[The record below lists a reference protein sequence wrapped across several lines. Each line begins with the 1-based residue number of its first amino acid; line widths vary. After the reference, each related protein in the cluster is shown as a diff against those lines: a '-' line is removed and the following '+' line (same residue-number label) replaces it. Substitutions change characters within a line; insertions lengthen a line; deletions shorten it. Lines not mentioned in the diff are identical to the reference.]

1 VEIPAYLRTF
11 CTRNPATIP
20 IVVGNEAAQTPS
32 RFNVFSSIFSA
43 TTNGGA
49 HFGKEK
55 HDTILT
61 QSIKKET

>member
-1 VEIPAYLRTF
+1 MQDSVWAIVVEMKPLLQAYLRTF

-32 RFNVFSSIFSA
+32 RFNVFSSMFSA

-49 HFGKEK
+49 HFEKGK
-55 HDTILT
+55 
-61 QSIKKET
+61 